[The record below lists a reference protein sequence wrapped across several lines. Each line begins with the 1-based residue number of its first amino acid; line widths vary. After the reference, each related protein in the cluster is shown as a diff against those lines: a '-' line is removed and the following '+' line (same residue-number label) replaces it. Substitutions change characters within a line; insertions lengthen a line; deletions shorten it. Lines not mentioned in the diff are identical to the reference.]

1 MLLKKELGLTLK
13 SLTYW
18 LVALFIGAFLFT
30 QLGSDFISLKQPE
43 PGKNDYGIGRATDKH
58 AIQQQTIFSLLQQ
71 YNSKGFNT
79 YPFGFLKTVTPS
91 KSDKATIKE
100 ILERATGKS
109 VAELN
114 QAQSNLAIEN
124 PQIDQ
129 FALAEKFVLAKDYTY
144 PAFEKDM
151 RKVEE
156 LIGKGSDFSKNVYLN
171 QTRRQLNYEEA
182 TKNFQTTLT
191 KDRVSGAFARMTC
204 DYLGLVLALVP
215 VFIAATVVLRDKRAQ
230 SQLVIHS
237 KRISSFK
244 LYGTRFLATVLL
256 VLLPVILFSL
266 LPAIQSVYVA
276 QKISTYRR
284 FASILSIHYRLD
296 LTNNRSGYRD

>member
-1 MLLKKELGLTLK
+1 MLLKKELGITLK

-18 LVALFIGAFLFT
+18 LVVLFIGAFLFT

-171 QTRRQLNYEEA
+171 QTKRQLTYE
-182 TKNFQTTLT
+182 
-191 KDRVSGAFARMTC
+191 DRKS
-204 DYLGLVLALVP
+204 
-215 VFIAATVVLRDKRAQ
+215 VV
-230 SQLVIHS
+230 
-237 KRISSFK
+237 
-244 LYGTRFLATVLL
+244 
-256 VLLPVILFSL
+256 
-266 LPAIQSVYVA
+266 
-276 QKISTYRR
+276 
-284 FASILSIHYRLD
+284 
-296 LTNNRSGYRD
+296 

>member
-1 MLLKKELGLTLK
+1 MLLKKELGITLK

-18 LVALFIGAFLFT
+18 LVVLFIGAFLFT

-129 FALAEKFVLAKDYTY
+129 IALAEKFVLAKDYTY

-171 QTRRQLNYEEA
+171 QTQRQLNYEEA

-237 KRISSFK
+237 F
-244 LYGTRFLATVLL
+244 
-256 VLLPVILFSL
+256 FSDRSL
-266 LPAIQSVYVA
+266 GAIASYSVQSIA
-276 QKISTYRR
+276 GHSIRLCRSKISTCWR
-284 FASILSIHYRLD
+284 FAAVLSIHYRLV
-296 LTNNRSGYRD
+296 LTNNRSGYRN

>member
-1 MLLKKELGLTLK
+1 MLLKKELGITLK

-18 LVALFIGAFLFT
+18 LVVLFIGAFLFT

-114 QAQSNLAIEN
+114 QAQSNLAI
-124 PQIDQ
+124 
-129 FALAEKFVLAKDYTY
+129 
-144 PAFEKDM
+144 
-151 RKVEE
+151 
-156 LIGKGSDFSKNVYLN
+156 
-171 QTRRQLNYEEA
+171 
-182 TKNFQTTLT
+182 
-191 KDRVSGAFARMTC
+191 
-204 DYLGLVLALVP
+204 
-215 VFIAATVVLRDKRAQ
+215 
-230 SQLVIHS
+230 
-237 KRISSFK
+237 
-244 LYGTRFLATVLL
+244 
-256 VLLPVILFSL
+256 
-266 LPAIQSVYVA
+266 
-276 QKISTYRR
+276 
-284 FASILSIHYRLD
+284 
-296 LTNNRSGYRD
+296 

>member
-18 LVALFIGAFLFT
+18 LVVLFIGGFLFT

-43 PGKNDYGIGRATDKH
+43 PGKNDYGIARTTNKKD
-58 AIQQQTIFSLLQQ
+58 IQQQTIFSLLQQ

-171 QTRRQLNYEEA
+171 QTRIKLNY
-182 TKNFQTTLT
+182 
-191 KDRVSGAFARMTC
+191 
-204 DYLGLVLALVP
+204 
-215 VFIAATVVLRDKRAQ
+215 
-230 SQLVIHS
+230 
-237 KRISSFK
+237 
-244 LYGTRFLATVLL
+244 
-256 VLLPVILFSL
+256 
-266 LPAIQSVYVA
+266 
-276 QKISTYRR
+276 
-284 FASILSIHYRLD
+284 
-296 LTNNRSGYRD
+296 